1 MALDT
6 IRQVLGQTAMRGLQE
21 RSATGRAALLGQQL
35 QNALQARQL
44 DDLFPLQIQKLQ
56 KEVAGI
62 LDPQAAVD
70 LALGEYSRKKAIEQ
84 QTEEAMAKFRGGI
97 EAGLIKVRQD
107 AENGPMSADRFAQ
120 EKALRQASLYN
131 QPRQVQ
137 TEALLVDAQGKPS
150 ATPHMWTIKPDGTRG
165 NYLGPTQ
172 GRASAAEA
180 KTSPTLLKEMRL
192 SQTGKSNA
200 KGEIVQEASEELTQL
215 RQEIGKKKDTKL
227 WFIKTGQEP
236 AMGADEFF
244 DQLVASGWPKSQSD
258 VNKYPG
264 LAQAVAEWRNSLSTI
279 GPSEMML
286 QGGGNAPGETV
297 QFNGMTF
304 QRNPDGSLTR
314 VQ

>member
-44 DDLFPLQIQKLQ
+44 DELFPLQIQQLQ
-56 KEVAGI
+56 KQVANI
-62 LDPQAAVD
+62 LDPQQAIDNAIS
-70 LALGEYSRKKAIEQ
+70 EYTKKKAVEED
-84 QTEEAMAKFRGGI
+84 TEKAILGFR
-97 EAGLIKVRQD
+97 ETFEKNVL
-107 AENGPMSADRFAQ
+107 AERNRLENAPMSPERLRQ
-120 EKALRQASLYN
+120 ELQLRQASKYD

-137 TEALLVDAQGKPS
+137 TEALLVDPQGNPTT
-150 ATPHMWTIKPDGTRG
+150 TPHLWTIKPDGTRG

-172 GRASAAEA
+172 GRAAAAEA
-180 KTSPTLLKEMRL
+180 KTSPTLLREMRL

-264 LAQAVAEWRNSLSTI
+264 LAQAVQEWRNSLSTV

-286 QGGGNAPGETV
+286 QGGGNEAPLEEY
-297 QFNGMTF
+297 NGMKF
-304 QRNPDGSLTR
+304 RINPDGSATR